1 MRAGIVTGLR
11 TFELLD
17 VPEPAPTEHGVV
29 VEVQLCGVCGSDIH
43 AYVDGWNY
51 PPVLCGHEWIGKVV
65 ALGSGVTSIT
75 EGDLVMGGLA
85 PGCGACTYCVAGHTH
100 YCKPASRAY
109 NGLVDDA
116 SPHGGFAPYL
126 AADANRLAVLPPE
139 ISPTQGALVEPTS
152 VAFHAVR
159 QSRQA
164 PGDTVA
170 VVGAGPIGLLTAQC
184 SKLAGAA
191 KVIVVEPNP
200 ERREMALR
208 FGADIVLDS
217 GAGTRAEVRELTKGV
232 GVDLAY
238 DAAGIP
244 ATLEASIDLVRRGG
258 SVCMVGVSSHPTEV
272 RTNRWM
278 TKELSITT
286 SFVFTLAEATTV
298 AGLIVDGRLDVEP
311 LHEATVDLDALPAT
325 VEALA
330 SRELTALK
338 VLVDPSAG

>member
-1 MRAGIVTGLR
+1 MRAGLVTGR
-11 TFELLD
+11 RQFELID
-17 VPEPAPTEHGVV
+17 VAEPTPNDDGVV

-43 AYVDGWNY
+43 AYVDGWDY
-51 PPVLCGHEWIGKVV
+51 PPCLCGHEWIGKVV
-65 ALGSGVTSIT
+65 ATGPAVTSIT
-75 EGDLVMGGLA
+75 EGDLVMGGLS

-100 YCKPASRAY
+100 YCKTAARAY
-109 NGLVDDA
+109 NGLVEGA

-126 AADANRLAVLPPE
+126 GADANRLALLPPD
-139 ISPTQGALVEPTS
+139 ISSVQGALVEPTA

-159 QSRQA
+159 QSRQT

-170 VVGAGPIGLLTAQC
+170 VVGAGPIGLLTAMC

-191 KVIVVEPNP
+191 TVIVVEPNAD
-200 ERREMALR
+200 RRAMALQL
-208 FGADIVLDS
+208 GADIALDS
-217 GAGTRAEVRELTKGV
+217 GPDTRSEVRSLTKGV

-278 TKELSITT
+278 TKELTITT

-298 AGLIVDGRLDVEP
+298 AGLIVDGRLGVEP
-311 LHEATVDLDALPAT
+311 LHQATVDLDGLPAT
-325 VEALA
+325 IEALA
-330 SRELTALK
+330 SRELDALK
-338 VLVDPSAG
+338 VLVDPTAG